1 MSSRSMLTAD
11 YVRCV
16 YDYGYWAR
24 DRILTQVS
32 QLDRGAYGADVKL
45 DYRSIRGTLI
55 HILDR
60 EATWLARWEGRPD
73 QRLGEPELPTFE
85 ILCEAWSRERRG
97 CEPSYSGCRI
107 ACSSRL

>member
-32 QLDRGAYGADVKL
+32 RLDRGAYVADAKL
-45 DYRSIRGTLI
+45 DYGSIRGTLV
-55 HILDR
+55 HILER

-73 QRLGEPELPTFE
+73 QLVRRQERPAAETEGQ
-85 ILCEAWSRERRG
+85 AWARQETRMRD
-97 CEPSYSGCRI
+97 
-107 ACSSRL
+107 AV